1 MAMTPLD
8 YAKYSGIGSV
18 ISGIGGAFADSQSY
32 KIKKYQAQTRA
43 KIAKMQGEADSLML
57 QRQFNKTMASN
68 TVMAAAQG
76 RSGGSVEGIAQA
88 AEQQYN
94 WDADFT
100 KLSAQLQESG
110 YQSQAQQYGNAA
122 SSALVGGSLGAITGG
137 FQQMGQ
143 SLYTI
148 GNK

>member
-1 MAMTPLD
+1 
-8 YAKYSGIGSV
+8 
-18 ISGIGGAFADSQSY
+18 
-32 KIKKYQAQTRA
+32 
-43 KIAKMQGEADSLML
+43 MQGEADALQL
-57 QRQFNKTMASN
+57 QRQFNQTMASN